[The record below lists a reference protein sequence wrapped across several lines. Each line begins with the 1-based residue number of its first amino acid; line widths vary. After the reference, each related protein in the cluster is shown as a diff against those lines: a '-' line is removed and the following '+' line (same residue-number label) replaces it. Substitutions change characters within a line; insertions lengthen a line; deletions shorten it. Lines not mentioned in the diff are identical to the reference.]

1 MMRAPPI
8 RSKLQ
13 IRENLQAVHE
23 ARAIIGY
30 SCCEQALSKHPE
42 RHGSCRSGASP
53 GRLAAKPVELV
64 NIDRR

>member
-30 SCCEQALSKHPE
+30 SLL
-42 RHGSCRSGASP
+42 RTGS
-53 GRLAAKPVELV
+53 E
-64 NIDRR
+64 